1 MNKKTKY
8 SFRLGCTSY
17 VYPDEIVPNVKKMAP
32 IVDDIEIV
40 LFQSE
45 EHSNMPDTKTIAELA
60 QLSKEH
66 DITYTVHFP
75 IDKDAGSTDALER
88 KQFSDQVK
96 RIVEL
101 MQPVDPYGYL
111 LHFQGIEAD
120 SSDQERDTWLHA
132 CDEVCQHIAGIPGL
146 EKKRICVENLGYPL
160 VWHIDMVERY
170 GFSLCL
176 DIGHLL
182 LNEKNWYD
190 ILAEYIG
197 KARIIHLHGVC
208 DMKDHI
214 SLKNSKLED
223 VNNCVSLLKERKYQ
237 HIVTLE
243 LFDFDDTFESIEI
256 VEGLWQKLH

>member
-1 MNKKTKY
+1 MNKNNY
-8 SFRLGCTSY
+8 PFRLGCTSY

-45 EHSNMPDTKTIAELA
+45 EYSNLPDTETISELA
-60 QLSKEH
+60 HLSKENN
-66 DITYTVHFP
+66 ITYTVHFP
-75 IDKDAGSTDALER
+75 IDKDAGATDAFER

-96 RIVEL
+96 RIIEL

-120 SSDQERDTWLHA
+120 SSEQERNAWLHA
-132 CDEVCQHIAGIPGL
+132 CDEVCRQIAGIPDL
-146 EKKRICVENLGYPL
+146 EKKKICVENLSYPL
-160 VWHIDMVERY
+160 AWHMDMVERY

-182 LNEKNWYD
+182 LSEKNWDD
-190 ILAEYIG
+190 IFAEYLG
-197 KARIIHLHGVC
+197 KTRIIHLHGVC

-214 SLKNSKLED
+214 SLKKGKLGDVEKSILLIKESKY
-223 VNNCVSLLKERKYQ
+223 R

-243 LFDFDDTFESIEI
+243 VFDSDDTFESIEI
-256 VEGLWQKLH
+256 VEGLWQNLH